1 MAVDQAI
8 LITILMVVA
17 GISLII
23 ASTHKKSPISK
34 APLVA
39 GVTTIVGL
47 GVIFGG
53 LYYGVTTYDVPLSET
68 QTITG
73 TGLAGDWDF
82 ELTPTT
88 LSGQSHVSYTD
99 TTHDSVT
106 VELGFNDT
114 SDAFTGGTQWVVLN
128 FSGENQNNFHSGL
141 TAEVTTIGDYV
152 YTSSGASTIYKIL
165 NVDSDG
171 VYSATWTKIGGNTG
185 NIDASWSPSTTD
197 FDDTSI
203 SLNLTANADVVKL
216 MQENNR
222 ATTTIEISDQETGV
236 VFYTLDVIW
245 EKETVVTK

>member
-1 MAVDQAI
+1 MAIDQAI

-17 GISLII
+17 GTSLIV

-39 GVTTIVGL
+39 GVTMIVGL

-53 LYYGVTTYDVPLSET
+53 IYYGVTTYDVPLSET

-82 ELTPTT
+82 ELTPTS

-128 FSGENQNNFHSGL
+128 FTGENQNNFHSGL
-141 TAEVTTIGDYV
+141 SAEVSEIGDYI
-152 YTSSGASTIYKIL
+152 YTASGASTVYKIL
-165 NVDSDG
+165 YVDSDG
-171 VYSATWTKIGGNTG
+171 VYSATWIKPNT
-185 NIDASWSPSTTD
+185 NTANLDVSWSPSTTD

-203 SLNLTANADVVKL
+203 SLNVTANADVVKL
-216 MQENNR
+216 MSENDK
-222 ATTTIEISDQETGV
+222 ATTTIEISDQVTGV
-236 VFYTLDVIW
+236 VFYTLDIIW
-245 EKETVVTK
+245 EKETVIT